1 MRKKAFFI
9 GISMIF
15 LIFCSIYLMWCK
27 AMLSPDMPVVSVQ
40 GGLYDEEVSV
50 DLSTTWGHEIYYTT
64 DGSTPTYQSLKYEG
78 PIRITDRSQDENT
91 YRNIKNVV
99 EDWEEYEAYVPPVEK
114 GTVVK
119 AVSVSKWGNTSEIV
133 TETYFIGR
141 HDLNDEDTY
150 IVSLT
155 ADSEEL
161 FGEDGIYV
169 TGKEYDD
176 AYLNKST
183 QVDGELIPN
192 FLKRIEIKGNLEIFE
207 KGERILNQ
215 QVGVRVRGNSSRRH
229 ALKDFGLFSR
239 KEYSG
244 NDYFEYP
251 LYGNMKTHSV
261 MFKKFSID
269 AMVSEMLSDRQIA
282 TQKSKKAKVFLNG
295 EFWYDTYMLE
305 RYDQDY
311 FKRYYGVKDAVII
324 DNLLIVHAKNHE
336 TEGNFRALRDWIIH
350 TDFTDSD
357 NWEILQTRIDMQSY
371 IDYMAA
377 NLYLCNMDVDEET
390 NYMAWFSEE
399 NEGTFYGDG
408 RWRWAL
414 YDMDWMGGSDTNIF
428 LWRLNDR
435 EKNPLYWSF
444 KENDAF
450 CRQFVLSFMD
460 MANNNFS
467 PENVEPILKTHG
479 TDLSWKDNFFLKR
492 FDCVTAY
499 LAEEFQLS
507 GTLENA
513 EISINDPEGGSV
525 TVNTS
530 VINLSDGSWSGKYYT
545 DYPITVT
552 AVPNEGYI
560 FDGWEGD
567 IKQTDESITV
577 SVEGGLHLRAVFEKN
592 RKTEDVIG

>member
-1 MRKKAFFI
+1 
-9 GISMIF
+9 
-15 LIFCSIYLMWCK
+15 
-27 AMLSPDMPVVSVQ
+27 MLSPDMPAVSVR
-40 GGLYDEEVSV
+40 GGLYDEDVLVE
-50 DLSTTWGHEIYYTT
+50 LSTTWGHEIYYTT
-64 DGSTPTYQSLKYEG
+64 DGSAPTYQSLKYEG
-78 PIRITDRSQDENT
+78 PIRITDRSGEENT

-99 EDWEEYEAYVPPVEK
+99 ENWEEYEADTTPVEK

-119 AVSVSKWGNTSEIV
+119 AVSVSRWGNTSQVV
-133 TETYFIGR
+133 TETYFVGR
-141 HDLNDEDTY
+141 DDLIDEDAY
-150 IVSLT
+150 ILSLT

-176 AYLNKST
+176 FYLSNST
-183 QVDGELIPN
+183 QEAEEVVPN

-207 KGERILNQ
+207 KGEQILNQ
-215 QVGVRVRGNSSRRH
+215 QVGVRIRGNSTRRH
-229 ALKDFGLFSR
+229 ALKDFSLFSR

-244 NDYFEYP
+244 NDNFEYP

-269 AMVSEMLSDRQIA
+269 AMISDMLSDRQAA
-282 TQKSKKAKVFLNG
+282 TQKSKKVKVFLNG

-311 FKRYYGVKDAVII
+311 FKKYYGVKDTVII
-324 DNLLIVHAKNHE
+324 DNLLIAQAKKYE
-336 TEGNFRALRDWIIH
+336 TEENFRALRDWMIQ
-350 TDFTDSD
+350 TDFTDND

-390 NYMAWFSEE
+390 NYRAWFSEE
-399 NEGTFYGDG
+399 NEGTPYGDG

-414 YDMDWMGGSDTNIF
+414 YDMDWMGSGDTNIF
-428 LWRLNDR
+428 VWRLNNR

-444 KENDAF
+444 KENDEF

-467 PENVEPILKTHG
+467 LENVEQILNAYG
-479 TDLSWKDNFFLKR
+479 TDLSWKDSFFLKR
-492 FDCVTAY
+492 FDYVTTY

-507 GTLENA
+507 GTLEPV
-513 EISINDPEGGSV
+513 EISVNDPAGGSV
-525 TVNTS
+525 IVNTS
-530 VINLSDGSWSGKYYT
+530 VINLSDKSWSGKYFT

-560 FDGWEGD
+560 FVGWEGD
-567 IKQTDESITV
+567 LEQAEGTVTV
-577 SVEGGLHLRAVFEKN
+577 SVEGGLDLRAVFE
-592 RKTEDVIG
+592 RKQENG